1 MLLNYCRNFFLIYIS
16 FDIDK
21 DVLFNSLK
29 YLRQIQKNI
38 LNKYLKI
45 RRKWY
50 CDNLLIFLFNVIY
63 FTIRREL
70 VIDHRTI

>member
-1 MLLNYCRNFFLIYIS
+1 MLHNYYRNSFLIYIS

-63 FTIRREL
+63 FAIRREL
-70 VIDHRTI
+70 VIDHLTI